1 MTRAKSLRG
10 LCGGAVYL
18 PGGPGFDEARTPWNV
33 AVEQRPAA
41 IAYPA
46 NATETSQVIR
56 AAVAAGLRVAPQSTG
71 HNAGLL
77 GRLDE
82 RDTFGRVPAPSLVRM
97 HMDPEGPTPSV
108 SNTAML
114 DGLPDPLSTRS
125 CSGRVRIL
133 TRPC

>member
-1 MTRAKSLRG
+1 MTRAQSLRG

-18 PGGPGFDEARTPWNV
+18 PGGPGFDVARTPWNV

-46 NATETSQVIR
+46 NATETSQVVR

-97 HMDPEGPTPSV
+97 HMDGGPHTECLQHRD
-108 SNTAML
+108 A
-114 DGLPDPLSTRS
+114 R
-125 CSGRVRIL
+125 
-133 TRPC
+133 RPA